1 MDIERGAKLGDI
13 PELIKLHRYGEELLE
28 DNRSQFLMDPM
39 IITDEQL
46 EGDFTEWLEDPDVGF
61 FVARE
66 NGKLAGFVL
75 AMIIEEPDDLINVPY
90 VSINELAVSK
100 EFQGSGVGTTLMKR
114 VEEWALENDIN
125 IVQLNV
131 WEFNRKAKTLYEKLG
146 FKTIQCQMEKIL
158 RKR

>member
-1 MDIERGAKLGDI
+1 MDIERGAKPGDI

-28 DNRSQFLMDPM
+28 GNRSQFLMDPM

-46 EGDFTEWLEDPDVGF
+46 EDDFNEWLENPEIGF
-61 FVARE
+61 FVAKE

-158 RKR
+158 SKR

>member
-46 EGDFTEWLEDPDVGF
+46 KGDFTEWLEDPDVGF

-66 NGKLAGFVL
+66 NGKLAGFAL
-75 AMIIEEPDDLINVPY
+75 AMIMEEPDDLINVPY
-90 VSINELAVSK
+90 VSINELAVGK
-100 EFQGSGVGTTLMKR
+100 EFQSLGIGTTLMKR
-114 VEEWALENDIN
+114 VEEWALENNIN

-131 WEFNRKAKTLYEKLG
+131 WEFNQKAKTLYEKLG
-146 FKTIQCQMEKIL
+146 FKTIQCQMEKVL
-158 RKR
+158 DKK